1 MISSMTGFGSS
12 RVESAVDSVNTAVSV
27 EAKTVNHRYLD
38 IHVRLPSEFQNLEPV
53 VRKAASSK
61 LNRGRVDIFVKIERT
76 SAAVRIV
83 ADSRLIAAYVD
94 LAKDLQSRF
103 PITGELTLE
112 GVSRIPGV
120 IQVIGGDPSPEE
132 QAALAESVASATR
145 EALDQVCEMRRK
157 EGEALVVDFRGRLET
172 ILRNLDTIGQSAT
185 ALLEHY
191 RELLARRLEVLAPNL
206 AVDSNRVEV
215 EALIHAEKSDIAEEV
230 TRLESHLDQFGAVL
244 DKPAEAGKRLDF
256 LLQEM
261 NREVSTILSKTSGLN
276 QAGASIGDAGIDIK
290 VEIDKLREQVQ
301 NVE

>member
-12 RVESAVDSVNTAVSV
+12 RVESANVAISV
-27 EAKTVNHRYLD
+27 EARTVNHRYLD
-38 IHVRLPSEFQNLEPV
+38 LNVRLPSEFQNLEPT
-53 VRKAASSK
+53 VRKAASSM

-83 ADSRLIAAYVD
+83 ADSTLIAAYVD

-103 PITGELTLE
+103 PISGELTLE
-112 GVSRIPGV
+112 GVSRIPGA
-120 IQVIGGDPSPEE
+120 IQVIGGDPSRQE
-132 QAALAESVASATR
+132 QAKLAETVATATR

-157 EGEALVVDFRGRLET
+157 EGEALVTDFKGRLQT
-172 ILRNLDTIGQSAT
+172 IRRHLDTIRQSAT
-185 ALLEHY
+185 ALLQYY
-191 RELLARRLEVLAPNL
+191 RELLTRRLEVLAPNL

-244 DKPAEAGKRLDF
+244 DKQAEAGKRLDF

-261 NREVSTILSKTSGLN
+261 NREISTILSKTSGLN
-276 QAGASIGDAGIDIK
+276 QTGGSIGQAGIDIK

-301 NVE
+301 NIE

>member
-12 RVESAVDSVNTAVSV
+12 RVESANVAISV

-38 IHVRLPSEFQNLEPV
+38 LNVRLPSEFQNLEPV

-61 LNRGRVDIFVKIERT
+61 LNRGRVDIFVKIELT
-76 SAAVRIV
+76 SAAVKIV
-83 ADSRLIAAYVD
+83 ADSTLIAEYVE

-103 PITGELTLE
+103 PISGELTLE
-112 GVSRIPGV
+112 AVSRIPGA
-120 IQVIGGDPSPEE
+120 IQVIGGDPNRQE
-132 QAALAESVASATR
+132 QAALAEYVETATR

-157 EGEALVVDFRGRLET
+157 EGEALVTDFKGRLDA
-172 ILRNLDTIGQSAT
+172 IRGHLDTIGQGAT
-185 ALLEHY
+185 ALLQHY
-191 RELLARRLEVLAPNL
+191 RQLLTRRLEVLAPNL

-215 EALIHAEKSDIAEEV
+215 EALVHAEKSDIAEEV

-244 DKPAEAGKRLDF
+244 GKQAEAGKRLDF

-261 NREVSTILSKTSGLN
+261 NREISTILSKTSGLN
-276 QAGASIGDAGIDIK
+276 QTGASIGQAGIDIK

-301 NVE
+301 NIE

>member
-12 RVESAVDSVNTAVSV
+12 RVESANVAISV
-27 EAKTVNHRYLD
+27 EARTVNHRYLD
-38 IHVRLPSEFQNLEPV
+38 LNVRLPSEFQNLEPT
-53 VRKAASSK
+53 VRKAASSM
-61 LNRGRVDIFVKIERT
+61 LNRGRVDIFVKIEHT

-83 ADSRLIAAYVD
+83 ADSTLIAAYVD

-103 PITGELTLE
+103 PISGELTLE
-112 GVSRIPGV
+112 GVSRIPGA
-120 IQVIGGDPSPEE
+120 IQVIGGDPSRQE
-132 QAALAESVASATR
+132 QAALAETVATATR

-157 EGEALVVDFRGRLET
+157 EGEALVTDFKGRLQT
-172 ILRNLDTIGQSAT
+172 IRRHLDTIRQSAT
-185 ALLEHY
+185 ALLQYY
-191 RELLARRLEVLAPNL
+191 RELLTRRLEVLAPNL

-244 DKPAEAGKRLDF
+244 GKQAEAGKRLDF

-261 NREVSTILSKTSGLN
+261 NREISTILSKTSGLN
-276 QAGASIGDAGIDIK
+276 QAGGSLGQAGIDIK

-301 NVE
+301 NIE

>member
-12 RVESAVDSVNTAVSV
+12 RVESANVAISV

-38 IHVRLPSEFQNLEPV
+38 LNVRLPSEFQNLEPV

-61 LNRGRVDIFVKIERT
+61 LNRGRVDIFVKIELT
-76 SAAVRIV
+76 SAAVKIV
-83 ADSRLIAAYVD
+83 ADSTLIAEYVE

-103 PITGELTLE
+103 PISGELTLE
-112 GVSRIPGV
+112 AVSRIPGA
-120 IQVIGGDPSPEE
+120 IQVIGGDPNRQE
-132 QAALAESVASATR
+132 QAALAEYVETATR

-157 EGEALVVDFRGRLET
+157 EGEALVTDFKGRLET
-172 ILRNLDTIGQSAT
+172 IRGHLDTIGQSAT
-185 ALLEHY
+185 ALLQHY
-191 RELLARRLEVLAPNL
+191 RQLLTRRLEVLAPNL

-244 DKPAEAGKRLDF
+244 DKRAEAGKRLDF

-261 NREVSTILSKTSGLN
+261 NREISTILSKTSGLN
-276 QAGASIGDAGIDIK
+276 QTGGSIGQAGIDIK

-301 NVE
+301 NIE